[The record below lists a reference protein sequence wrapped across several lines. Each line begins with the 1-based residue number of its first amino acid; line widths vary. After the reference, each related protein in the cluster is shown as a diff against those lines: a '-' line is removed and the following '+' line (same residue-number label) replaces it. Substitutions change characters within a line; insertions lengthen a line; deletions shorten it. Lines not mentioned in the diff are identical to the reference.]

1 MLPASINLPRDRI
14 ALSVPRR
21 LAVND
26 YVYDNVEVAVMP
38 LSAERFRNIGII
50 ARPDSEQ
57 ALYSIRQLIHFLAAQ
72 DCTVILDK
80 RCADSLPES
89 KLQSASVTQLGEA
102 CDLVIVVGGDGSLL
116 GAARS
121 LARFKVPVLG
131 INRGHLGFLTDI
143 LPSEIESRVGEILQG
158 EYLTE
163 KRFLLEMEV
172 RRNKQVV
179 GEGAALNDVVLLS
192 GDSVHM
198 IDFEL
203 TIDGDFV
210 YSQRSDGLIVATPT
224 GSTAYA
230 LSGGG
235 PIMHPKLDAMV
246 LVPLNPH
253 TLTSRPLVVA
263 GDSEIKIHITT
274 EKVNP
279 LVSCDG
285 TKGVRLQSDDIIA
298 IRKRPHPLR
307 LIHPKG
313 HNFYQSCRSKLGWST
328 RPGEL

>member
-1 MLPASINLPRDRI
+1 MAHDK
-14 ALSVPRR
+14 
-21 LAVND
+21 
-26 YVYDNVEVAVMP
+26 
-38 LSAERFRNIGII
+38 FRTSGLF
-50 ARPDSEQ
+50 ARSESEQ
-57 ALYSIRQLIHFLAAQ
+57 ALYSLRQLIHFLHGR

-80 RCADSLPES
+80 NIIDNLPEMG
-89 KLQSASVTQLGEA
+89 LQGATPAQMGEA

-116 GAARS
+116 GAART
-121 LARFKVPVLG
+121 LARYKVPVLG
-131 INRGHLGFLTDI
+131 VNRGHLGFLTDI
-143 LPSEIESRVGEILQG
+143 LPSEIESRVGQVLDG
-158 EYLTE
+158 EYTTE
-163 KRFLLEMEV
+163 KRFLLDLEV
-172 RRNKQVV
+172 RRGKTVA
-179 GEGAALNDVVLLS
+179 GEGSALNDVVLLS

-203 TIDGDFV
+203 GIDGHFV
-210 YSQRSDGLIVATPT
+210 YGQRSDGLIISTPT

-274 EKVNP
+274 EKVRP

-285 TKGVRLQSDDIIA
+285 TEGIRLQVDDVLV
-298 IRKRPHPLR
+298 IRKKPHRLH
-307 LIHPKG
+307 LIHPPG
-313 HNFYQSCRSKLGWST
+313 HDFYQACRSKLGWST
-328 RPGEL
+328 RPGDNN